1 MVGIFIFLMVID
13 KFVYVVEKI
22 VEMGNR
28 VLFVSGYVKM
38 LVKMIG
44 IVLILEYIVSVCKDS
59 GENVIVEKV
68 EFAVKVI
75 ILFLLFFLIMSLFDL
90 IIKFLR

>member
-68 EFAVKVI
+68 EFVVKVI